1 LNAFWENLLQ
11 QAASAPV
18 LSLGDADDRQ
28 LGEILAREGF
38 RLTPPEARRMLTLL
52 GRDPTRVEA
61 TIFDTMWSEHC
72 SYKSSRWVLKAHL
85 PVESPWVILGPG
97 EDAGVVRLGRHEG
110 VEYALVIAH
119 ESHNHPSQVVPTEGA
134 ATGIGGI
141 VRDVACM
148 GAEVIG
154 VLDSLRFGDPDGPR
168 AAPVRENVRG
178 VIDGIWQ
185 YGDALGVPN
194 LGGDVF
200 FSPRF
205 DENCLVNVVSLGLV
219 RADRVV
225 RSRVP
230 EAARREPYVLIL
242 IGKPTDET
250 GFGGAS
256 FASAVLEEH
265 AEGQRGHVQVPDPF
279 LKRVLLEANRA
290 VLDWLH
296 GQNVLFGFKDLGAG
310 GIACASSELAAA
322 GGFGMDVDLDRVP
335 SSRADLPPEVLACSE
350 TQERFAMVVPE
361 RVAAHVLELYN
372 KTYALPE
379 VYHGAR
385 AAVVGSVRTDSRYRI
400 LKGGLPVCDSP
411 VEVITAGIEHRRPE
425 RPRPGTSAAETA
437 LPPVEDQEELF
448 KRLAA
453 SPNLASRDP
462 IIRYYDTE
470 VQGRMV
476 IRAGEADA
484 SVLAPVPGSKLG
496 AAITVDGNPWW
507 VTADP
512 YWGTAHVVCEVLRNL
527 VAVGSEPAA
536 LTDCL
541 NFGNPEDPEVFA
553 DFVRSVRGLGDAA
566 RALGPE
572 GTAGPPVA
580 IVSGNVSFYN
590 EADSGRS
597 IEPSPIVAGLGILE
611 DWSLATTSAIKRPGS
626 VLVLSG
632 PRQDRLGASQLRHR
646 LLGRTDGPLPELDFE
661 RERRRIYA
669 TLEAVRKGLTLAC
682 HDISEGGLA
691 IAALE
696 MALGGY
702 ESQGIGLQ
710 IPISGLGGAPSE
722 SRLYSEAP
730 GFLYE
735 VAKDRLTE
743 FLRVFETWGV
753 DATMIG
759 RTLAEPRFR
768 ILDGGHTLVDM
779 DLESLQRLHAHA
791 LKPVVE

>member
-1 LNAFWENLLQ
+1 LQ

-18 LSLGDADDRQ
+18 LPFGAADDRA
-28 LGEILAREGF
+28 LKSLLAREGL
-38 RLTPPEARRMLTLL
+38 RLTAAEARRMLKLL

-61 TIFDTMWSEHC
+61 TLFDTMWSEHC

-85 PVESPWVILGPG
+85 PTESPHVILGPG
-97 EDAGVVRLGRHEG
+97 EDAGVVRLGTHEG

-168 AAPVRENVRG
+168 AGPVREIVRG
-178 VIDGIWQ
+178 VVDGIWQ

-205 DENCLVNVVSLGLV
+205 DENCLVNVISLGLV

-256 FASAVLEEH
+256 FASAALDEH
-265 AEGQRGHVQVPDPF
+265 VAGQRGHVQVPDPF

-296 GQNVLFGFKDLGAG
+296 GQGVAFGFKDLGAG

-322 GGFGMDVDLDRVP
+322 GGFGMDVDLDSVP
-335 SSRADLPPEVLACSE
+335 ASREDLPPEVLACSE
-350 TQERFAMVVPE
+350 TQERFALVVPE
-361 RVAAHVLELYN
+361 RAAAHVLELYN
-372 KTYALPE
+372 AAYALPE

-385 AAVVGSVRTDSRYRI
+385 AAIVGRVRTDARYRI
-400 LKGGLPVCDSP
+400 LHGGQPVCDSP

-425 RPRPGTSAAETA
+425 RARPAGQSP
-437 LPPVEDQEELF
+437 LPLPQVHDHESLF
-448 KRLAA
+448 ARMAGSL
-453 SPNLASRDP
+453 NLASREP

-470 VQGRMV
+470 VQGRML

-496 AAITVDGNPWW
+496 CAVTVDGNPWW
-507 VTADP
+507 VAADP
-512 YWGTAHVVCEVLRNL
+512 YWGTGHVVCEALRNL
-527 VAVGSEPAA
+527 VAVGAEPVA

-553 DFVRSVRGLGDAA
+553 DFVESVRGLGDAA
-566 RALGPE
+566 RALGRE
-572 GTAGPPVA
+572 GPTGPPVA

-590 EADSGRS
+590 EASSGRS
-597 IEPSPIVAGLGILE
+597 IEPSPIVAGLGVFE
-611 DWSLATTSAIKRPGS
+611 DVSVATTSAIKRPGS

-632 PRQDRLGASQLRHR
+632 PRQDRLGASQLRFA
-646 LLGRTDGPLPELDFE
+646 LLRHTDGPLPELDFE

-669 TLEAVRKGLTLAC
+669 ALTAVRSGFALAC
-682 HDISEGGLA
+682 HDIAEGGLA

-702 ESQGIGLQ
+702 EAQGIGLQ
-710 IPISGLGGAPSE
+710 IPISGLGGTPSE

-730 GFLYE
+730 GFLFE
-735 VAKDRLTE
+735 VAKDKLPD
-743 FLRVFETWGV
+743 FLALFERWGV

-759 RTLAEPRFR
+759 RTLPEPRFR
-768 ILDGGHTLVDM
+768 ILDGGHTLVDR
-779 DLESLQRLHAHA
+779 DLESLQRLHAEA
-791 LKPVVE
+791 LRPIAE

>member
-1 LNAFWENLLQ
+1 M
-11 QAASAPV
+11 
-18 LSLGDADDRQ
+18 
-28 LGEILAREGF
+28 EGL
-38 RLTPPEARRMLTLL
+38 RLTPGEVQRMVELL

-72 SYKSSRWVLKAHL
+72 SYKSSRWVLKSFL
-85 PVESPWVILGPG
+85 PTESPHVILGPG
-97 EDAGVVRLGRHEG
+97 EDAGVVRLGAHDG
-110 VEYALVIAH
+110 VEWALVIGH

-141 VRDVACM
+141 VRDVNCM

-154 VLDSLRFGDPDGPR
+154 VLDALRFGDPDGPR
-168 AAPVRENVRG
+168 AATVREIVRG
-178 VIDGIWQ
+178 VVDGIWQ

-200 FSPRF
+200 FSPRY

-230 EAARREPYVLIL
+230 EAAKREPYVLIL

-256 FASAVLEEH
+256 FASAVLEED

-279 LKRVLLEANRA
+279 LKRVLFEANRA
-290 VLDWLH
+290 VLEWLH
-296 GQNVLFGFKDLGAG
+296 AEKVSFGFKDLGAG
-310 GIACASSELAAA
+310 GIACASSELAAS
-322 GGFGMDVDLDRVP
+322 GGFGMDVDLDLVP
-335 SSRADLPPEVLACSE
+335 ASREDLPPEVLACSE

-361 RVAAHVLELYN
+361 RVADRVLAMYN
-372 KTYALPE
+372 TTFALPD

-385 AAVVGSVRTDSRYRI
+385 AAVVGRVRTEKQYRI
-400 LKGGLPVCDSP
+400 LRGGQPVCDSP

-425 RPRPGTSAAETA
+425 RARPAPPSPQP
-437 LPPVEDQEELF
+437 LPPVEDHEAFFRRMAGSL
-448 KRLAA
+448 
-453 SPNLASRDP
+453 NLASREP
-462 IIRYYDTE
+462 ILRYYDTE

-484 SVLAPVPGSKLG
+484 AVLAPVPGSKLG

-507 VTADP
+507 VAADP
-512 YWGTAHVVCEVLRNL
+512 YWGTAHVVCEALRNL
-527 VAVGSEPAA
+527 VAVGAEPVA

-553 DFVRSVRGLGDAA
+553 DFVQSVRGLGDAA

-572 GTAGPPVA
+572 GLEGPPVA

-590 EADSGRS
+590 EGSSGRS
-597 IEPSPIVAGLGILE
+597 IEPSPIVAALGVLP
-611 DWSLATTSAIKRPGS
+611 DWSVATTCAIKRAGS
-626 VLVLSG
+626 VILLSG
-632 PRQDRLGASQLRHR
+632 ARQDRLGASQMRHQ
-646 LLGRTDGPLPELDFE
+646 LTKRTDGPLPELDFD
-661 RERRRIYA
+661 RERRRLYA
-669 TLEAVRKGLTLAC
+669 TLEAVRGGLALAC
-682 HDISEGGLA
+682 HDIGEGGLA

-696 MALGGY
+696 MALGGF

-710 IPISGLGGAPSE
+710 IPISGLGNAAPE

-730 GFLYE
+730 GFLFE
-735 VAKDRLTE
+735 VGKERLPE
-743 FLRVFETWGV
+743 FLGLFERWGV
-753 DATMIG
+753 DAVMVG

-779 DLESLQRLHAHA
+779 DLESAQRLNRDA
-791 LKPVVE
+791 LRPIAE

>member
-1 LNAFWENLLQ
+1 MP
-11 QAASAPV
+11 QATSAHV
-18 LSLGDADDRQ
+18 LALGEADDRE
-28 LGEILAREGF
+28 LAEILAREGL
-38 RLTPPEARRMLTLL
+38 RLTPGEARRMLSLL

-72 SYKSSRWVLKAHL
+72 SYKSSRWTLQQYL
-85 PVESPWVILGPG
+85 PTESPRVILGPG
-97 EDAGVVRLGRHEG
+97 EDAGVVRFGTHQG
-110 VEYALVIAH
+110 TEYALVIAH

-154 VLDSLRFGDPDGPR
+154 VMDSLRFGDPDGAR
-168 AAPVRENVRG
+168 SASVREIVRG

-200 FSPRF
+200 FSGGY

-219 RADRVV
+219 RADRVA

-230 EAARREPYVLIL
+230 EAAKREPYVMIL

-296 GQNVLFGFKDLGAG
+296 EENVVFGFKDLGAG

-322 GGFGMDVDLDRVP
+322 GGFGMDVDLDLVP
-335 SSRADLPPEVLACSE
+335 ASREDLPPEVLACSE

-361 RVAAHVLELYN
+361 RVASRVLDLYN
-372 KTYALPE
+372 TTYALPE

-385 AAVVGSVRTDSRYRI
+385 AAVVGRVRTDARYRI
-400 LKGGLPVCDSP
+400 LKSGQPVCDSP

-425 RPRPGTSAAETA
+425 RPRAAAAAAVA
-437 LPPVEDQEELF
+437 LPPVENHEELF
-448 KRLAA
+448 TLLAS
-453 SPNLASRDP
+453 SPNLASREP

-484 SVLAPVPGSKLG
+484 AVLAPVPGSKLG

-507 VTADP
+507 VAADP
-512 YWGTAHVVCEVLRNL
+512 YWGTAHVVCEALRNL
-527 VAVGSEPAA
+527 VAVGSEPVA

-566 RALGPE
+566 RALGPQGPE
-572 GTAGPPVA
+572 GPPVA

-590 EADSGRS
+590 EGSSGRS
-597 IEPSPIVAGLGILE
+597 IEPSPIVAGLGVLE
-611 DWSLATTSAIKRPGS
+611 DWSVATTSAIKRPQS

-632 PRQDRLGASQLRHR
+632 PRQDLLGATQLRFQ

-669 TLEAVRKGLTLAC
+669 TLEAVRSGLALAC
-682 HDISEGGLA
+682 HDIAEGGLA

-702 ESQGIGLQ
+702 ASQGLGLQ
-710 IPISGLGGAPSE
+710 IPISGLGATSSE

-730 GFLYE
+730 GFLFE
-735 VAKDRLTE
+735 VAKERLSD
-743 FLRVFETWGV
+743 FLGIFERWGV

-759 RTLAEPRFR
+759 RTLSEPRFR
-768 ILDGGHTLVDM
+768 ILDGGHTLVDL
-779 DLESLQRLHAHA
+779 DLESLRRRNSDA
-791 LKPVVE
+791 LKPMVE

>member
-1 LNAFWENLLQ
+1 MQ
-11 QAASAPV
+11 QAASAPQ
-18 LSLGDADDRQ
+18 LSFGGATDREI
-28 LGEILAREGF
+28 GEILAREGL
-38 RLTPPEARRMLTLL
+38 RLTPGEARRMLTLL

-72 SYKSSRWVLKAHL
+72 SYKSSRWVLKEHL
-85 PVESPWVILGPG
+85 PTESPWVILGPG
-97 EDAGVVRLGRHEG
+97 EDAGVVRLGTHEG

-154 VLDSLRFGDPDGPR
+154 VMDSLRFGDPNGPR
-168 AAPVRENVRG
+168 AASVREIVRG

-200 FSPRF
+200 FSPRY
-205 DENCLVNVVSLGLV
+205 DENCLVNVVSLGVV
-219 RADRVV
+219 RSDRVV

-256 FASAVLEEH
+256 FASAVLEEN
-265 AEGQRGHVQVPDPF
+265 AEGQRGRVQVPDPF

-290 VLDWLH
+290 VLDWL
-296 GQNVLFGFKDLGAG
+296 QEEKVVFGFKDLGAG

-322 GGFGMDVDLDRVP
+322 GGFGMDVDLDLVP
-335 SSRADLPPEVLACSE
+335 ASREDLPPEVLACSE

-361 RVAAHVLELYN
+361 RVAHHVLEMYN
-372 KTYALPE
+372 TAYALPE

-385 AAVVGSVRTDSRYRI
+385 AAVVGRVRVDARYRI
-400 LKGGLPVCDSP
+400 LKAGQPVCDSP

-425 RPRPGTSAAETA
+425 RARAAA
-437 LPPVEDQEELF
+437 AGVVAPLPAVQDHEELF
-448 KRLAA
+448 KRLVA
-453 SPNLASRDP
+453 SPNLASREP

-507 VTADP
+507 VAADP
-512 YWGTAHVVCEVLRNL
+512 YWGTALVVCEALRNL
-527 VAVGSEPAA
+527 VAVGSEPVA

-566 RALGPE
+566 RALGPQ
-572 GTAGPPVA
+572 GLAGPPIA

-590 EADSGRS
+590 EAGSGRS
-597 IEPSPIVAGLGILE
+597 IEPSPIVAGLGVLP
-611 DWSLATTSAIKRPGS
+611 DWSIATTSAIKRPLS

-632 PRQDRLGASQLRHR
+632 PRQDRLGASQLRHQ
-646 LLGRTDGPLPELDFE
+646 LLGRTDGPLPDLDFE
-661 RERRRIYA
+661 RERRRIHA
-669 TLEAVRKGLTLAC
+669 TLEAMRSGLALAC
-682 HDISEGGLA
+682 HDIAEGGLA

-702 ESQGIGLQ
+702 ESQGLGLQ
-710 IPISGLGGAPSE
+710 VPISGLGGTPSE

-730 GFLYE
+730 GFLFE
-735 VAKDRLTE
+735 VAKEMLAE
-743 FLRVFETWGV
+743 FLSLFERWGV

-768 ILDGGHTLVDM
+768 ILDGGRTLVDL
-779 DLESLQRLHAHA
+779 DLEGLQRLHADA
-791 LKPVVE
+791 LKEIVE